1 MKPVTLRP
9 LATFCLSFYL
19 FAIIVSTDSGNK
31 LPIAAALFAL
41 SVLLFFIFRRTNRNL
56 YVKSVAIIVLALSAA
71 LAFTAFTIDKPMR
84 EYSIYEGEHHVTGKI
99 CNVEWTSSYSCG
111 YVAKIMEV
119 DGETVELKVA
129 LSGDDIFRRGD
140 IFEGDVV
147 FSPLKA
153 NEDFDSRRYY
163 LGAGAFL
170 AAEGNE
176 LVYTGQSLD
185 IIDRLADINESLSA
199 RFVILMGE
207 REGGLAASMFL
218 GNRDYL
224 KDDFYGSVKRLG
236 LAHVIALS
244 GMHLTVIC
252 AMLSI
257 FLSNI
262 GAKASRLCTIPIVAF
277 YIIITGFFASI
288 VRAGIMLA
296 CYNLITF
303 SKRATDQPTNLG
315 LSAVLIVL
323 VDPCSLFDIGFQL
336 SVAAMLGVFATLK
349 IMGGDI
355 TFDDPKTRTI
365 KAFLLPVGMSVI
377 SMAFTMIPVVI
388 YFGYITPAAII
399 ATVPFAW
406 FGDLI
411 LWMSP
416 FVMLLGGIPFIGE
429 VVCTLCSYPC
439 IAFDRLAILLGS
451 SDKIVVNVSETT
463 QICLAFAFAITFMII
478 FVLDSK
484 KSRRIFLGISMA
496 FLAAFIAFSG
506 FIRWKEYNSVI
517 CYSFYEKSGEGIV
530 TTYKDDCI
538 AIDIS
543 NGSKSIYRNISQSAA
558 SLKADNIDKL
568 VILNPHKSHATYIK
582 YVTDE
587 INLSCIYM
595 PDEEE
600 SRNIALS
607 MPDDIEIVFYS
618 PGDCLE
624 TEKFKVLTYEDVY
637 LSRSK
642 VPVVRLKIES
652 DGESFF
658 YLGAAA
664 EEANVFPE
672 KCNNLLIGSYGPKYK
687 SKPSFDYDC
696 DYIFTLGALNEFYG
710 LESVNTDRTI
720 CLYHPKFLL
729 KFLN

>member
-1 MKPVTLRP
+1 M
-9 LATFCLSFYL
+9 
-19 FAIIVSTDSGNK
+19 
-31 LPIAAALFAL
+31 
-41 SVLLFFIFRRTNRNL
+41 
-56 YVKSVAIIVLALSAA
+56 
-71 LAFTAFTIDKPMR
+71 
-84 EYSIYEGEHHVTGKI
+84 
-99 CNVEWTSSYSCG
+99 
-111 YVAKIMEV
+111 
-119 DGETVELKVA
+119 
-129 LSGDDIFRRGD
+129 
-140 IFEGDVV
+140 
-147 FSPLKA
+147 
-153 NEDFDSRRYY
+153 
-163 LGAGAFL
+163 
-170 AAEGNE
+170 
-176 LVYTGQSLD
+176 
-185 IIDRLADINESLSA
+185 
-199 RFVILMGE
+199 
-207 REGGLAASMFL
+207 
-218 GNRDYL
+218 
-224 KDDFYGSVKRLG
+224 
-236 LAHVIALS
+236 
-244 GMHLTVIC
+244 
-252 AMLSI
+252 
-257 FLSNI
+257 
-262 GAKASRLCTIPIVAF
+262 
-277 YIIITGFFASI
+277 
-288 VRAGIMLA
+288 
-296 CYNLITF
+296 
-303 SKRATDQPTNLG
+303 
-315 LSAVLIVL
+315 
-323 VDPCSLFDIGFQL
+323 
-336 SVAAMLGVFATLK
+336 
-349 IMGGDI
+349 
-355 TFDDPKTRTI
+355 
-365 KAFLLPVGMSVI
+365 
-377 SMAFTMIPVVI
+377 
-388 YFGYITPAAII
+388 
-399 ATVPFAW
+399 
-406 FGDLI
+406 
-411 LWMSP
+411 
-416 FVMLLGGIPFIGE
+416 
-429 VVCTLCSYPC
+429 
-439 IAFDRLAILLGS
+439 AILLGS
-451 SDKIVVNVSETT
+451 SGKIVVTVSETT

-484 KSRRIFLGISMA
+484 NSRRIFLGISMA

-587 INLSCIYM
+587 IKLSCIYM

-710 LESVNTDRTI
+710 LESVSTDRTI